1 MDDTR
6 GHGKDERIRIENF
19 YEGEEFLY
27 RLVKALSGGGIA
39 CKKRPVG
46 APGGG
51 FGQGKQFLYFVKT
64 VPHLGSFEAA
74 RPSRL

>member
-19 YEGEEFLY
+19 YAGEEFFY

-39 CKKRPVG
+39 
-46 APGGG
+46 
-51 FGQGKQFLYFVKT
+51 
-64 VPHLGSFEAA
+64 
-74 RPSRL
+74 